1 MIWKGECLR
10 RNRYEIEKVGGVLG
24 EVAFMKL
31 ALILSKDK
39 DSNGIVKQSLKG
51 IEGLILYSVLVVTKM
66 VGVLRQTRMV
76 EAKGNV
82 VDFSPVKVLAR
93 WSSQCWTL
101 SGSSG

>member
-39 DSNGIVKQSLKG
+39 DSKG